1 MSKQHLGMAILW
13 IKNIQDLS
21 PMIVLSNSPRSTMT
35 EAGGE
40 TLKEQSDTPVWRERS
55 LLFQNAVIR

>member
-1 MSKQHLGMAILW
+1 
-13 IKNIQDLS
+13 
-21 PMIVLSNSPRSTMT
+21 MT